1 MSEHLRPGYQLLLI
15 TEKNVDGCGTD
26 VTCPVTVSSELL
38 DDSHLAELEAAF
50 AALKAEMEDYDTD
63 EFITE
68 ACDRTFGYG
77 NWAFEES
84 TYIEF

>member
-1 MSEHLRPGYQLLLI
+1 MSEHLIPGYQLLLI

-38 DDSHLAELEAAF
+38 DDAHLAALEAAF
-50 AALKAEMEDYDTD
+50 GALKAEMEDYDTD

-68 ACDRTFGYG
+68 ACDRTFGCG
-77 NWAFEES
+77 NWAFVEA
-84 TYIEF
+84 TTVEF